1 MISNNP
7 LFMRDQ
13 DHQAKHSDIL
23 AAARSATVTSPTIA
37 WRTGDFDNLGGVAF
51 ERPAPSAPRPAP
63 SARVSIYSDVWRIL
77 SERRLL
83 EQILAAARS

>member
-13 DHQAKHSDIL
+13 DHQAMHSDIL
-23 AAARSATVTSPTIA
+23 AAARSATVTSPPTS

-51 ERPAPSAPRPAP
+51 KRPASISVAEGLEGKDIYNL
-63 SARVSIYSDVWRIL
+63 ARKL
-77 SERRLL
+77 AEMLL
-83 EQILAAARS
+83 EQIES